1 MSKSSTAAIA
11 TGNLHVGGLQPAAPA
26 ALNQEARQHWE
37 RIVAARPD
45 DYFAE
50 GNLQL
55 LAHYCRTLVL
65 LRRAS
70 DLLDT
75 IDAADVGHFAEQ
87 VEIVSRL
94 TTMAVMLAT
103 KLRLTIQSSVRGD
116 AGILSERRTSGSP
129 LLGGNITSLERH

>member
-1 MSKSSTAAIA
+1 MPRLSTAAIA
-11 TGNLHVGGLQPAAPA
+11 AANLHVGGKAPAAPA
-26 ALNQEARQHWE
+26 SLNQEAREHWE
-37 RIVAARPD
+37 RIVAARPV

-55 LAHYCRTLVL
+55 LAQYCRVLVP

-75 IDAADVGHFAEQ
+75 INTADVGHFAEQ
-87 VEIVSRL
+87 VAVVGRL
-94 TTMAVMLAT
+94 TTMAITLAT

-116 AGILSERRTSGSP
+116 AGILNERPAPRSP
-129 LLGGNITSLERH
+129 LLGGNITSLHRS